1 MTGVGVGVGPSA
13 GDEPAGSTPDLQA
26 LSDALTALRARDEQ
40 LAVTLSRLF
49 TVLAAEAGRSTRFA
63 SALSRA
69 VRVSDLA
76 ASQEPGKAKRPS
88 NRRKPGPF
96 DPFAAYAEGQEPG
109 LRARLTVLSLEELRD
124 IVAEHGMD
132 TDRLA
137 MKWKD
142 PQRVVE
148 RIVERVMDRTWKGS
162 AFR

>member
-1 MTGVGVGVGPSA
+1 LVKASPLVGTATPVGVLA
-13 GDEPAGSTPDLQA
+13 RIST
-26 LSDALTALRARDEQ
+26 
-40 LAVTLSRLF
+40 V
-49 TVLAAEAGRSTRFA
+49 VAAEAGRSSRFA

-69 VRVSDLA
+69 VRVPDLA
-76 ASQEPGKAKRPS
+76 ASEEPGKAKRPS
-88 NRRKPGPF
+88 NRRKPCPF
-96 DPFAAYAEGQEPG
+96 DLFALYAEGQEHG
-109 LRARLTVLSLEELRD
+109 LRARLAALGLEDLRD

-148 RIVERVMDRTWKGS
+148 RIVERVMERSWKGS